1 MKRHSTGRSWALGT
15 VLVCVLLAGVMFALA
30 LSGCKS
36 GGPTP
41 TTTQTRKPGL
51 VVVTASPLPATS
63 VPATS
68 VPPAA
73 TPEVTQAGATP
84 TPYPTSSGFT
94 PVPPPTPVPPLT
106 PGAYPKPPT
115 TPTIGP
121 YPSPAS

>member
-1 MKRHSTGRSWALGT
+1 MKRHSAGRSWALGT
-15 VLVCVLLAGVMFALA
+15 VMVCVVLASMVVGMA

-41 TTTQTRKPGL
+41 TPTRKPGL

-63 VPATS
+63 VPPT
-68 VPPAA
+68 A
-73 TPEVTQAGATP
+73 TPEVTQVAATP